1 MKLHSETTRRQNKEM
16 GGFKGHVLPGVYFV
30 LFGIWWTIQI
40 WRKYLKSFQK
50 RNDAFQC
57 QVLYPP
63 KFQRCGVNI
72 EAILLLT
79 SGAIGI
85 LGELYLGAAYIGS
98 VIRTRNIQHSV
109 MYAFFI
115 LLGLF
120 ELIRHIL
127 KRRLLPNADDI
138 SYLSLAMAYFM
149 EAMLFSFHLMGRDV
163 IDTTFHTLLVHTIHG
178 CAVLSLA
185 EMLFRN
191 QVLAALG
198 RALFTTLQ
206 GTWFIQIAFILYS
219 PYDDH
224 VSWDPEDHRNV
235 MLIACIYALHL
246 GAVFL
251 FSVFCGC
258 IINCWTRKADEEDAE
273 FAVQL
278 LDDSA

>member
-1 MKLHSETTRRQNKEM
+1 M
-16 GGFKGHVLPGVYFV
+16 GGFKGHVLPGVLFI

-40 WRKYLKSFQK
+40 WRKYLKTFQK
-50 RNDAFQC
+50 RKDTFQC

-63 KFQRCGVNI
+63 KLRRCGINV
-72 EAILLLT
+72 EALLLLT

-115 LLGLF
+115 LPGLF
-120 ELIRHIL
+120 ELIRPIL

-149 EAMLFSFHLMGRDV
+149 EVMLFSFHLMGRDV
-163 IDTTFHTLLVHTIHG
+163 IDTTFHTLLVHTIHI
-178 CAVLSLA
+178 CTILSLA

-191 QVLAALG
+191 QILPAFG

-224 VSWDPEDHRNV
+224 VPWDPEDHRNV

-251 FSVFCGC
+251 FSVMCGC
-258 IINCWTRKADEEDAE
+258 IINCWTRKGKTDEEDAE
-273 FAVQL
+273 LAVQL
-278 LDDSA
+278 LEDSA